1 MTGYMSN
8 KMKQMLLLISQDMP
22 VMPVLFIQ
30 DNFRHKPSYGG
41 PNSADCLFW
50 GNLLSHYPPPPPAP
64 VKIYQP
70 GLQII
75 TVVLLRT
82 LYNV

>member
-1 MTGYMSN
+1 MTGYVSN
-8 KMKQMLLLISQDMP
+8 KMKQMLLFIRLDMP
-22 VMPVLFIQ
+22 IMPVLFIQ
-30 DNFRHKPSYGG
+30 IIFPISNPMEVQTLPTVSFGVISTHITP
-41 PNSADCLFW
+41 L
-50 GNLLSHYPPPPPAP
+50 PPAP

-75 TVVLLRT
+75 TVALLRT